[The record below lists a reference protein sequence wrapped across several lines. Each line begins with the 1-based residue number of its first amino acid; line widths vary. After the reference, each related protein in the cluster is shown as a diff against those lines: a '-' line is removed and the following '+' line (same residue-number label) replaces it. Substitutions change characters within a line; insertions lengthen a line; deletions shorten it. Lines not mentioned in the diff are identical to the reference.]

1 MKIIV
6 TLIYI
11 TLIGQVCFF
20 AGVILPRRVFNENA
34 FPFRLFKWEKDGKFF
49 EFLYVKKW
57 KSKVPDMSRY
67 TDIIY
72 PKRVQGRVT
81 SQDVD
86 RLIKET
92 CVAEA
97 THYVLSV
104 FGLGI
109 YWIWKNKTGKWL
121 TILYIVGNVPFVVI
135 QRYLRPKYIRVKEK
149 LLIRE
154 ERQYAKV

>member
-1 MKIIV
+1 MKIII

-20 AGVILPRRVFNENA
+20 LGVLLPRQIFNENA
-34 FPFRLFKWEKDGKFF
+34 FPFKLFKWEKDGKLY
-49 EFLYVKKW
+49 EFLRVKKW
-57 KSKVPDMSRY
+57 KTKVPDMSRY

-72 PKRVQGRVT
+72 PKRVHDKVT
-81 SQDVD
+81 SADVD

-97 THYVLSV
+97 THYALSV

-109 YWIWKNKTGKWL
+109 YFIWKNRVGKWL
-121 TILYIVGNVPFVVI
+121 TILYIVGNAPFVVI

-149 LLIRE
+149 LIIRE
-154 ERQYAKV
+154 ERHYAEV